1 MSECIFDM
9 TALSHLRDSI
19 VDIIKHQT
27 EKELEPSKKL
37 LQRID
42 ERALVSSFFLSFSL
56 FYPLSYSLSFS
67 LPFYPFDCCTLCLE
81 DFYSHI
87 VLITLFYLFYFFIQY
102 ICVGKTF
109 FKRRDPI
116 DGLTEKEIKIQLL
129 AEQSSVCDSSTES
142 PVHTHKKFNNN
153 DIIYED
159 NEEDNGDDC
168 DGNGDV
174 KFSPGC
180 SMFSMT
186 HSHSRSYPR
195 DNQWGTTTCR

>member
-1 MSECIFDM
+1 M
-9 TALSHLRDSI
+9 
-19 VDIIKHQT
+19 
-27 EKELEPSKKL
+27 
-37 LQRID
+37 
-42 ERALVSSFFLSFSL
+42 
-56 FYPLSYSLSFS
+56 
-67 LPFYPFDCCTLCLE
+67 
-81 DFYSHI
+81 
-87 VLITLFYLFYFFIQY
+87 
-102 ICVGKTF
+102 GKTF

-129 AEQSSVCDSSTES
+129 AEQSSVCASSTES
-142 PVHTHKKFNNN
+142 PVHTHKNFNNN

-180 SMFSMT
+180 SMFSMSHS